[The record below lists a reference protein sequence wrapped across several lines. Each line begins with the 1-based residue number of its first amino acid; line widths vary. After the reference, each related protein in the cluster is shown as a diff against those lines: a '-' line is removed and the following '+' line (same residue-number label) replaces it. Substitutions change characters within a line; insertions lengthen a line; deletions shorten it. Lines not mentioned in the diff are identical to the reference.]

1 MKHKHGVA
9 LAVALGL
16 MLSGFAAADEEELSL
31 IHI

>member
-16 MLSGFAAADEEELSL
+16 MLSGFANAEEEEGTL
-31 IHI
+31 